1 MDTQLDSQSNTDPQI
16 NYGRD
21 LETTRTLVILKY
33 LVNNRINL
41 KYLVCLCTPLVV
53 KASERPSELGSL
65 STLSTLLVAAKLNI
79 YSLGQRGYSR
89 FGGTLQFGG
98 SGGIIL
104 IQCP

>member
-1 MDTQLDSQSNTDPQI
+1 MDTQLESQSNTDPQI

-21 LETTRTLVILKY
+21 LETTRNLVILKC

-65 STLSTLLVAAKLNI
+65 STLSTLLVTAKLNF

-98 SGGIIL
+98 SGGIII

>member
-21 LETTRTLVILKY
+21 LETTRTFVILKY

-41 KYLVCLCTPLVV
+41 KYLVCLRTPLGV

-79 YSLGQRGYSR
+79 YSLGQRGFSR
-89 FGGTLQFGG
+89 FGGTLQ
-98 SGGIIL
+98 SYV
-104 IQCP
+104 

>member
-1 MDTQLDSQSNTDPQI
+1 METQLDSQTNTDPQI

-21 LETTRTLVILKY
+21 VETTRTFVSLDY

-53 KASERPSELGSL
+53 EASERPSDLGSL
-65 STLSTLLVAAKLNI
+65 STLFTLLVAAKLNI

-89 FGGTLQFGG
+89 FDGTLQFGG
-98 SGGIIL
+98 TAVG
-104 IQCP
+104 